1 MKPKKEF
8 SWWGWDITWVE
19 IITNEEDY
27 LELLLLGNVY
37 SKKNS
42 KRAFRWI
49 VLPSVNFVEWHKRCS
64 EELSHHD
71 IKLQYHEDEPF
82 KIEMN
87 FIARNKVKGDIDNSC
102 TSILDLLTDAWIIP
116 DDNKFVVSNL
126 SINCIG
132 YVKNLPLTQVK
143 IYPDWNIKWN
153 DSTDN
158 KDKSREELIK
168 LAEFYFH

>member
-1 MKPKKEF
+1 MKSKKDF
-8 SWWGWDITWVE
+8 SWRWRDITWVE
-19 IITNEEDY
+19 VIKNEEDY

-64 EELSHHD
+64 EALAHHN
-71 IKLQYHEDEPF
+71 IKLIYNEDRPF
-82 KIEMN
+82 TIEMN
-87 FIARNKVKGDIDNSC
+87 FLAWNRVKGDIDNSC
-102 TSILDLLTDAWIIP
+102 TSILDLLTDAQIIP
-116 DDNKFVVSNL
+116 DDNKFVVWNL
-126 SINCIG
+126 IINCLG

-143 IYPDWNIKWN
+143 VYPWPEDKLNV
-153 DSTDN
+153 STDY
-158 KDKSREELIK
+158 KDKPREELIK

>member
-19 IITNEEDY
+19 VIKNEVDY

-64 EELSHHD
+64 EDLAHHN
-71 IKLQYHEDEPF
+71 IVLEYNEERPF
-82 KIEMN
+82 TIEIN
-87 FIARNKVKGDIDNSC
+87 SLAWNKVKWDIDNSC
-102 TSILDLLTDAWIIP
+102 TSILDLLTDAGIIP
-116 DDNKFVVSNL
+116 DDNKFVVWNL
-126 SINCIG
+126 IIDCLG

-143 IYPDWNIKWN
+143 IYPGPEDKWN
-153 DSTDN
+153 VSTDH
-158 KDKSREELIK
+158 KEKSREELIK